1 MARKLEIGDLTVDGL
16 PAHEVEK
23 IKKALDADA
32 AYQYQRITENVIL
45 MEKFKPQILNLRR
58 SGFPWKIISDKLAT
72 STKKSISASTLRTYF
87 ERYKTQG
94 AQTASSRRVKTPQ
107 SERQLD
113 KSEPN
118 VFRPEQYQDAQA
130 PTE

>member
-1 MARKLEIGDLTVDGL
+1 MVRQREIGDLMVDGL

-23 IKKALDADA
+23 IKKSLDADA
-32 AYQYQRITENVIL
+32 AVQYQRITENVIL

-58 SGFPWKIISDKLAT
+58 SGFPWKTIADKLTT

-94 AQTASSRRVKTPQ
+94 AQTARSRRAKTPQ
-107 SERQLD
+107 SARQLD
-113 KSEPN
+113 EAEPN

>member
-1 MARKLEIGDLTVDGL
+1 MVRQREIGDLMVDGL

-23 IKKALDADA
+23 IKKSLDADA
-32 AYQYQRITENVIL
+32 AVQYQRITENMIL

-58 SGFPWKIISDKLAT
+58 SGFPWKTIADKLTT

-94 AQTASSRRVKTPQ
+94 AQTASSRRAKTPQ
-107 SERQLD
+107 SARQLD
-113 KSEPN
+113 EAEPN
-118 VFRPEQYQDAQA
+118 VFRPEQYQDAQE